1 MKRREPA
8 WVHLSDEQLLDM
20 RLCDLHLKVR
30 GSPIEGELARL
41 YDELAARG
49 IRFRPHAWLAEEWF
63 SPDGI
68 PGFAVPFYLAHPR
81 LQRLEQRMTGEAE
94 GSNRN
99 WRMRILRHEC
109 GHAIDNA
116 WRLRRRARW
125 RALFGRASQRY
136 PAEYRVRPASRRH
149 VQHLGDW
156 YAQAHPTE
164 DFAET
169 FAVWLQPRSG
179 WRRRYAAWPARSKL
193 EYVQELAGEFARPRP
208 PVRTRDRIEPL
219 ADNTRTLRQHYRAKL
234 AAQRRRALVDV
245 LLKRASR
252 VPRARQGVR
261 EQELA
266 VLLRAAK
273 PVLRASLERHGVDRY
288 TAWQL
293 LRLAVGRCE
302 RLRLVARA
310 PRRVLLPRL
319 RTALLGA
326 SRQYLA
332 SGYLRMRL

>member
-1 MKRREPA
+1 
-8 WVHLSDEQLLDM
+8 
-20 RLCDLHLKVR
+20 
-30 GSPIEGELARL
+30 
-41 YDELAARG
+41 
-49 IRFRPHAWLAEEWF
+49 
-63 SPDGI
+63 
-68 PGFAVPFYLAHPR
+68 VPFYLAHPR